1 MKTKNIKI
9 PKHVQNRSG
18 FNYTQE
24 ISTIILSFYKKC
36 VAFSKDSKHIISLV
50 NNNMSVI
57 QNGRYRLF

>member
-1 MKTKNIKI
+1 MNTKNIKI

-50 NNNMSVI
+50 SYSKWKI
-57 QNGRYRLF
+57 QTVLME